1 MKIYTKT
8 GDEGMTSLYGGKR
21 ISKDDIRIEAYGTVD
36 ELNSYIGLLISALP
50 NDDQKE
56 LLFEIQ
62 KRLFTIG
69 SILASDPSKELP
81 TPDLLDSDVELLENA
96 MDNMDAGLEPLR
108 TFILPGGSGANSKA
122 HICRTISRRAERRII
137 TLSGIAKLDR
147 IVIVYLNRL
156 SDYFFILSRKIA
168 QDLGHD
174 EVPWVAR
181 K

>member
-21 ISKDDIRIEAYGTVD
+21 VSKDDIRIEAYGTVD
-36 ELNSYIGLLISALP
+36 ELNANVGLLIASLP
-50 NDDQKE
+50 NDGQKE

-69 SILASDPSKELP
+69 SILASDPSKDLP
-81 TPDLLDSDVELLENA
+81 TPDLLDSDVVLLENA
-96 MDNMDAGLEPLR
+96 MDNMDAQLEPLR
-108 TFILPGGSGANSKA
+108 TFVLPGGSKSNSVA
-122 HICRTISRRAERRII
+122 HICRTVSRRAERRTI
-137 TLSGIAKLDR
+137 TLAGIAQLDS
-147 IVIVYLNRL
+147 IVVKYLNRL

-168 QDLGHD
+168 HDLGHD

>member
-8 GDEGMTSLYGGKR
+8 GDEGLTSLYGGKR

-36 ELNSYIGLLISALP
+36 ELNSNIGLLISSLP

-56 LLFEIQ
+56 LLTEIQ

-69 SILASDPSKELP
+69 SILASDPSKDLP
-81 TPDLLDSDVELLENA
+81 TPDLLDSDVELLEKA
-96 MDNMDAGLEPLR
+96 MDNMDVGLEPLR
-108 TFILPGGSGANSKA
+108 TFILPGGSASNSKA
-122 HICRTISRRAERRII
+122 HICRTIARRAERRII
-137 TLSGIAKLDR
+137 TLAGIAKLDP
-147 IVIVYLNRL
+147 IVVIYLNRL

-168 QDLGHD
+168 RDIGHD
-174 EVPWVAR
+174 EVPWLAR

>member
-36 ELNSYIGLLISALP
+36 ELNACIGLLISTLP

-56 LLFEIQ
+56 LLIEIQ

-69 SILASDPSKELP
+69 SILASDPGKNLA
-81 TPDLLDSDVELLENA
+81 TPDLLDSDVILLEDA
-96 MDNMDAGLEPLR
+96 MDNMDAQLEPLR
-108 TFILPGGSGANSKA
+108 TFVLPGGSESNSQA
-122 HICRTISRRAERRII
+122 HICRTVSRRAERRII
-137 TLSGIAKLDR
+137 SLSGVADLDPL
-147 IVIVYLNRL
+147 VIKYLNRL

-168 QDLGHD
+168 LDLGHA
-174 EVPWVAR
+174 EVPWIAR

>member
-36 ELNSYIGLLISALP
+36 ELNSHIGSLISSLPNMDQKGLLL
-50 NDDQKE
+50 
-56 LLFEIQ
+56 EIQ

-69 SILASDPSKELP
+69 SILASDPTKDLP
-81 TPDLLDSDVELLENA
+81 TPDLLDSDIELLENA
-96 MDNMDAGLEPLR
+96 MDAMDAGLPPLR
-108 TFILPGGSGANSKA
+108 TFILPGGSDSNSRA
-122 HICRTISRRAERRII
+122 HICRTVARRAERRTIS
-137 TLSGIAKLDR
+137 LSGIANLDP
-147 IVIVYLNRL
+147 IVVKYLNRL

-168 QDLGHD
+168 HDLGHD
-174 EVPWVAR
+174 EVPWTAR